1 MGEVNGTKS
10 LDLNQAQLIALLQRV
25 EKGITVAADVQ
36 KDTVK
41 TWVLAEI
48 NNDPNKT
55 KLLETITQIKKL
67 VQYHIG

>member
-10 LDLNQAQLIALLQRV
+10 LDTNQARLIALLERV

-41 TWVLAEI
+41 TWVLA
-48 NNDPNKT
+48 
-55 KLLETITQIKKL
+55 
-67 VQYHIG
+67 